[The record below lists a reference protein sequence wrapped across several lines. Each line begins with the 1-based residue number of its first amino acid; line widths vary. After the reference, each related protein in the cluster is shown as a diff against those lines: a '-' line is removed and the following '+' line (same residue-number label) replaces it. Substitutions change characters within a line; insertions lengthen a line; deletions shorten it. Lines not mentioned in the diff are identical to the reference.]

1 MRRPDRRACRG
12 RCRSSRCTR
21 NRKMRGWSM
30 FLLLLLPCLAL
41 AQKAELVDRIVAGVN
56 NAGIASAE
64 RQLRR
69 QGTAVPPRAVLERQ
83 ILERLV
89 VDRAQLQKARD
100 TGIRVD
106 DVQLDRAVQRIAE
119 NNKMT
124 LADFRSPLERD
135 NVPFDAWRADLR
147 DQLLVSRLRERE
159 VEDKIQVNDSEI
171 DLFLE
176 ELKANPERSEY
187 NVSHILVR
195 VPEGASPERI
205 EEARARAQKALAEAR
220 ESGDFARVAAA
231 YSDAPDALEGGNLGW
246 RAPA

>member
-1 MRRPDRRACRG
+1 
-12 RCRSSRCTR
+12 
-21 NRKMRGWSM
+21 
-30 FLLLLLPCLAL
+30 
-41 AQKAELVDRIVAGVN
+41 
-56 NAGIASAE
+56 
-64 RQLRR
+64 
-69 QGTAVPPRAVLERQ
+69 VLERQ

-89 VDRAQLQKARD
+89 LDRAQLQKARD

-124 LADFRSPLERD
+124 LADFRSTLERD

-147 DQLLVSRLRERE
+147 DQILVSRLRERE

-176 ELKANPERSEY
+176 ELKAKPERSEY
-187 NVSHILVR
+187 NV
-195 VPEGASPERI
+195 VPHPGARAGGASPERI

-231 YSDAPDALEGGNLGW
+231 YSDAPDALEGGTSAGAPTSGCPRSSPRRW
-246 RAPA
+246 RR